1 MIQWAHHVQ
10 KVVNEQ
16 PLSSLRRLQHRIF
29 NTRERVHAMR
39 TQSADTSPEMERVQ
53 IELLRKAPI
62 TQKFAMVE
70 SWSQFILE
78 ASRQGIRR
86 EYPEMSEEEVALILV
101 ARQFGQPFA
110 EKIRAVL
117 IGRRQQGRCV
127 LAEIT
132 LIRSGR
138 IPTGTTRDI

>member
-1 MIQWAHHVQ
+1 
-10 KVVNEQ
+10 
-16 PLSSLRRLQHRIF
+16 
-29 NTRERVHAMR
+29 MR
-39 TQSADTSPEMERVQ
+39 TQSADTSPEMEHVQ
-53 IELLRKAPI
+53 IELLRKTSI

-117 IGRRQQGRCV
+117 IGRRQ
-127 LAEIT
+127 
-132 LIRSGR
+132 
-138 IPTGTTRDI
+138 P